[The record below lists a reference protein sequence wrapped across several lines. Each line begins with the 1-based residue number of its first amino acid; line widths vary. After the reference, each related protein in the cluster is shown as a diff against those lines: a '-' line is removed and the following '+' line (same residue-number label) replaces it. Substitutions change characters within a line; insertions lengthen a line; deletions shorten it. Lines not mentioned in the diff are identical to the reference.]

1 MVAFVT
7 VHAGSYG
14 GQQVKSFSK
23 VFKFITILVLP
34 LPPQNEIQ
42 LVSGGLRH
50 GLLQQ
55 SIGKVSGLIFLL
67 TQELHPRPE

>member
-1 MVAFVT
+1 MVAVVT

-23 VFKFITILVLP
+23 DFEFLTILVLP

-42 LVSGGLRH
+42 LV
-50 GLLQQ
+50 
-55 SIGKVSGLIFLL
+55 
-67 TQELHPRPE
+67 